1 MRGRK
6 RDILVT
12 CPVYTS
18 SITAAAAAGLVEMR
32 YGMDYLG
39 LLCSKLLL
47 AEC

>member
-18 SITAAAAAGLVEMR
+18 ITAAAAGLVEMR

>member
-1 MRGRK
+1 MRGRR

-12 CPVYTS
+12 CPVYT